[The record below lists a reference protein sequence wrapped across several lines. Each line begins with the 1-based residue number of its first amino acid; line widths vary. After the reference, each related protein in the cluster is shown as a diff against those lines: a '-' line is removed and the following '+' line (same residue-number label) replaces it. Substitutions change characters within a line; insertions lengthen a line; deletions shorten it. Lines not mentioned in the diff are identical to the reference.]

1 MKYSVY
7 IYMKSNLKEK
17 QKNEQNFQCNY
28 LLKIYLIYHEYNFK
42 SEKHNKIQ
50 SLSKIIAL
58 NFKLNQQI
66 KSVYNIYI
74 Y

>member
-17 QKNEQNFQCNY
+17 QKNEQNFQCNF
-28 LLKIYLIYHEYNFK
+28 LLKFYLIYHEHNFK

-50 SLSKIIAL
+50 NLAKIIAL
-58 NFKLNQQI
+58 NFKIN
-66 KSVYNIYI
+66 
-74 Y
+74 